1 MAKITTLPTL
11 AIAIYLDSFEEDY
24 NSAPQVQEKASGALW
39 ALSGNDPT
47 KRRDI
52 GTKIGIEML
61 IVLLESKSEKIQ

>member
-1 MAKITTLPTL
+1 MVLITGDVT
-11 AIAIYLDSFEEDY
+11 
-24 NSAPQVQEKASGALW
+24 QVQEKASGALW
-39 ALSGNDPT
+39 ALSGDDPS